1 MGDYTLRQDIYA
13 MSQVPVRFDPGT
25 HFLYGFGHELVAG
38 LIEVVSGKKVSDF
51 LQSELFEPLEMNST
65 GYRYFGDIRERM
77 VTPYSRRG
85 DGSMIPVKGMFDHRH
100 EPDAKYEAGGAGLFS
115 TVRDYL
121 NFSQMMACGGLY
133 KGRNII
139 GRKTIDL
146 MRTNQLNEQQ
156 LKDFS
161 GSYLAGY
168 GYGYGVRTM
177 LSQGSGSNT
186 SVGEFGWT
194 GYMGTYIAIDPSEKA
209 AVVYM
214 HNLEPNMEEYTHHR
228 VRNMAFGALK

>member
-1 MGDYTLRQDIYA
+1 
-13 MSQVPVRFDPGT
+13 
-25 HFLYGFGHELVAG
+25 
-38 LIEVVSGKKVSDF
+38 
-51 LQSELFEPLEMNST
+51 
-65 GYRYFGDIRERM
+65 
-77 VTPYSRRG
+77 
-85 DGSMIPVKGMFDHRH
+85 
-100 EPDAKYEAGGAGLFS
+100 
-115 TVRDYL
+115 
-121 NFSQMMACGGLY
+121 
-133 KGRNII
+133 
-139 GRKTIDL
+139 

-177 LSQGSGSNT
+177 LSPGSGSNT